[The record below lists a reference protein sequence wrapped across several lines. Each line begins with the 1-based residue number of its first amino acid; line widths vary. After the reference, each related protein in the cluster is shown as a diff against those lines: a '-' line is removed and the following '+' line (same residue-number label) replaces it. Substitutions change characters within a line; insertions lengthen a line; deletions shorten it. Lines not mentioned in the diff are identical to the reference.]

1 MKKSALKRLTPTL
14 SGQAR
19 RSLNTD
25 MFNFDALYQDLR
37 DTEFEPWLESLPSE
51 LDAVFQEKTHGFLQ
65 DWIELIEQM
74 PVATPSTVDLNAP
87 SIRIGEAADLDAEQ
101 AALLEQ
107 QLRTIIPWR
116 KGPYE
121 IFGIPVNTEWRSDFK
136 WQRIQPHLSALDNR
150 RVLDVGCGNGYH
162 MWRMLGEGA
171 QLVIGADPSQFF
183 LAQFRAIKRY
193 AGETLP
199 IHLLPFKS
207 EQLPAFTQQYKGI
220 GFDTVFSMGVLYHRA
235 SPVAHLQELR
245 SFLRKGGE
253 LVLETLVVE
262 GDEQTTL
269 VPEGRYAKMRNV
281 WFVGSTRFLIRLLE
295 RVGFVDCR
303 VVDETVTSIQEQR
316 RTDWMTFE
324 SLADFLDPEDPSKTI
339 EGYPAPRRATII
351 CTAP

>member
-1 MKKSALKRLTPTL
+1 
-14 SGQAR
+14 
-19 RSLNTD
+19 
-25 MFNFDALYQDLR
+25 MFNFDSLYKDLHG
-37 DTEFEPWLESLPSE
+37 TEFEPWLESLPSQLE
-51 LDAVFQEKTHGFLQ
+51 TIFKEKTHGFLQ
-65 DWIELIEQM
+65 DWIDLIELM
-74 PVATPSTVDLNAP
+74 PVATPSVVDLSSDSITIGNTSDMAP
-87 SIRIGEAADLDAEQ
+87 EQ

-116 KGPYE
+116 KGPYKL
-121 IFGIPVNTEWRSDFK
+121 FGIPVNTEWRSDFK
-136 WQRIQPHLSALDNR
+136 WQRIQPHLSSLENR
-150 RVLDVGCGNGYH
+150 KILDVGCGNGYH

-171 QLVIGADPSQFF
+171 QFVIGADPSQFF

-193 AGETLP
+193 AGEDLP
-199 IHLLPFKS
+199 IHILPFKS
-207 EQLPAFTQQYKGI
+207 EQLPAFTRQYKGI

-235 SPVAHLQELR
+235 SPVTHLQELR

-262 GDEQTTL
+262 GDEQTSL
-269 VPEGRYAKMRNV
+269 VPEDRYAKMRNV
-281 WFVGSTRFLIRLLE
+281 WFIGSTSFLIRLLE

-303 VVDETVTSIQEQR
+303 VVDESVTSLEEQR

-324 SLADFLDPEDPSKTI
+324 SLEDFLDPEDHTKTI